1 MTPWEVAM
9 ARFLLAPLLVAL
21 SAGPLLAQEAP
32 NPLAPSETWNDL
44 APEILGGIVPLPAG
58 DDLTLVAPTRAED
71 AAVVPIDLVQPGDA
85 PWVQSLTL
93 VIDENPSPVAAEFTF
108 GEAMTPLDFEL
119 RVRVN
124 QYSNVRA
131 IAGTEDGE
139 TLMTGSF
146 VKASGGCSAPA
157 TSADALAGLGEMRL
171 REFGA
176 TEDGRREAQVMIRHP
191 QFSGLQRDQLTQLWI
206 PAHFIDRLE
215 VRQGDELLFAMTG
228 GISISENPV
237 FRFRYTD
244 NGAPGFR
251 VHVEDTEGN
260 VFDQTLPKDP
270 PA

>member
-1 MTPWEVAM
+1 M

-21 SAGPLLAQEAP
+21 SAGALAAQEASA
-32 NPLAPSETWNDL
+32 PLAPSETWDAL
-44 APEILGGIVPLPAG
+44 APEILGDTVALSAG
-58 DDLTLVAPTRAED
+58 EELTLVAPTRAED
-71 AAVVPIDLVQPGDA
+71 AATVPIHLVQPPGA
-85 PWVQSLTL
+85 PWIQNLTL
-93 VIDENPSPVAAEFTF
+93 VIDENPSPVAAEITF
-108 GEAMTPLDFEL
+108 GEAMMPLDLEL

-131 IAGTEDGE
+131 IARTEDGAA
-139 TLMTGSF
+139 LMSGSF

-157 TSADALAGLGEMRL
+157 TSGNALAGLGEMRL

-191 QFSGLQRDQLTQLWI
+191 QFSGLQRDQLTQLLI

-215 VRQGDELLFAMTG
+215 VRQGDELLFTLTG

-237 FRFRYTD
+237 FRFRYLD

-251 VHVEDTEGN
+251 VRVVDTEGK
-260 VFDQTLPKDP
+260 VFEQTLPKTP

>member
-1 MTPWEVAM
+1 V
-9 ARFLLAPLLVAL
+9 RSAL
-21 SAGPLLAQEAP
+21 RQ
-32 NPLAPSETWNDL
+32 
-44 APEILGGIVPLPAG
+44 PANSS
-58 DDLTLVAPTRAED
+58 D
-71 AAVVPIDLVQPGDA
+71 
-85 PWVQSLTL
+85 
-93 VIDENPSPVAAEFTF
+93 
-108 GEAMTPLDFEL
+108 
-119 RVRVN
+119 
-124 QYSNVRA
+124 SNVRA

-157 TSADALAGLGEMRL
+157 TSGDALAGLGEMRL

-215 VRQGDELLFAMTG
+215 VRQGDELLFALTG

-237 FRFRYTD
+237 FRFRYLD
-244 NGAPGFR
+244 NGAPGFQ
-251 VHVEDTEGN
+251 VYVKDTEGQ
-260 VFDQTLPKDP
+260 VFEQTLPKDP